1 MTNEQYY
8 KEDQSLLEVRE
19 WKEQC
24 RQETEHFTPE
34 EYLKWIRATT
44 EKLMTQYNLKLQVVH
59 R

>member
-1 MTNEQYY
+1 MNSEQYQ
-8 KEDQSLLEVRE
+8 EDQSLLEVRE

-34 EYLKWIRATT
+34 EYIKWIRATT
-44 EKLMTQYNLKLQVVH
+44 EELIAKYHLRLEPIH

>member
-1 MTNEQYY
+1 MNNEQYT
-8 KEDQSLLEVRE
+8 EDQSLLEVRE

-34 EYLKWIRATT
+34 EYITWIRAIT
-44 EKLMTQYNLKLQVVH
+44 EKLMAQYHLKLHVVH